1 VAQALDGDAWLGDI
15 QGGLSLIGFMEFL
28 RLGDCLREVTL
39 SNDEDQHIWR
49 LDASGSYS
57 AKSANRAFFTGSV
70 TFEPWWQIWKCWAPG
85 KCKLFIWLRCSKSM
99 LDSRSPCSSR
109 NNTPGEVPFMRSRRR
124 NDSAPPHQM
133 RIL

>member
-1 VAQALDGDAWLGDI
+1 MAQALDGDAWLGDI

-85 KCKLFIWLRCSKSM
+85 KCNFFIWLAIQ
-99 LDSRSPCSSR
+99 SRYWTTDRLARRGMSR
-109 NNTPGEVPFMRSRRR
+109 LEKCPFC
-124 NDSAPPHQM
+124 DQEEEA
-133 RIL
+133 I